1 MRDKVITSRD
11 NPLVR
16 RARRVRDGKI
26 HDLIFIE
33 GVRLAEEAARSALSI
48 QSILYTE
55 KLSRERRGARL
66 LRALSNSCDL
76 TTLVSE
82 QVLASVSDTKT
93 PQGIVV
99 LASRPAGVGDWGL
112 GVGKERKVGEPRT
125 NLLQPLTPNSYP
137 PLIVIMH
144 RVNNPSN
151 AGAILR
157 AAEAAGA
164 SGAVVTAGSTDIFS
178 PKALRGAM
186 GSSFRLP
193 VWEGARFADVLA
205 WCAERGVRTVS
216 TAASSARAYTEIDWT
231 GARAL
236 IVGEEGAGLE
246 REEIAAADEA
256 VRIPMR
262 TPVESLNVAVA
273 TAIVLYE
280 AARQRGFLE
289 TSLDEED
296 QMKEHNA

>member
-1 MRDKVITSRD
+1 MRGKVITSRD
-11 NPLVR
+11 NALVR
-16 RARRVRDGKI
+16 RARAVRDGKVP
-26 HDLIFIE
+26 DLIFIE
-33 GVRLAEEAARSALSI
+33 GVRLAEEAARSALTI
-48 QSILYTE
+48 HDIIHTE
-55 KLSRERRGARL
+55 KLAHEKRGSSL
-66 LRALSNSCDL
+66 LRALSDSCEH
-76 TTLVSE
+76 TTIVSE
-82 QVLASVSDTKT
+82 QVLASISDTKT

-99 LASRPAGVGDWGL
+99 LASRPAWVRSWEL
-112 GVGKERKVGEPRT
+112 GVGKEREVS
-125 NLLQPLTPNSYP
+125 QPLSRLPQPQT

-157 AAEAAGA
+157 TAEASGA
-164 SGAVVTAGSTDIFS
+164 SGVVVTAGSTDIFS

-193 VWEGARFADVLA
+193 IWEGARFSDVLA
-205 WCAERGVRTVS
+205 WCAEQQVRTVS
-216 TAASSARAYTEIDWT
+216 TAASAACAYTEIDWT
-231 GARAL
+231 SARAL

-256 VRIPMR
+256 VRIPMC

-280 AARQRGFLE
+280 AARQRGFLV
-289 TSLDEED
+289 TSRD
-296 QMKEHNA
+296 

>member
-1 MRDKVITSRD
+1 MRDKMITSRD
-11 NPLVR
+11 NALVK
-16 RARRVRDGKI
+16 RARAVRDGRI

-33 GVRLAEEAARSALSI
+33 GVRLAEEAALSALTI
-48 QSILYTE
+48 KDILHTE
-55 KLSRERRGARL
+55 KLAHDGRGARL
-66 LRALSNSCDL
+66 LHTLSNFYEQ

-82 QVLASVSDTKT
+82 QVLASISDTKT

-99 LASRPAGVGDWGL
+99 LAARPAGVGGWDLGL
-112 GVGKERKVGEPRT
+112 GKEREISKTQTHLP
-125 NLLQPLTPNSYP
+125 QPLTPNPHP

-164 SGAVVTAGSTDIFS
+164 SGVVSTAGSTDIFS

-193 VWEGARFADVLA
+193 VWEGARFEDVLA
-205 WCAERGVRTVS
+205 WCAEQGVRTVS

-246 REEIAAADEA
+246 REEIAATDEE
-256 VRIPMR
+256 VRIPMHA
-262 TPVESLNVAVA
+262 PVESLNVAVA

-289 TSLDEED
+289 TRRD
-296 QMKEHNA
+296 

>member
-1 MRDKVITSRD
+1 MKDKMITSRD
-11 NPLVR
+11 NALVK
-16 RARRVRDGKI
+16 RARAVRDGKI

-48 QSILYTE
+48 KDILYTE
-55 KLSRERRGARL
+55 KFAHDGRGARL
-66 LRALSNSCDL
+66 LHTLSNFYEQ

-82 QVLASVSDTKT
+82 QVLASISDTKT

-99 LASRPAGVGDWGL
+99 LASRPAGVGGWEL
-112 GVGKERKVGEPRT
+112 GAGKEREASTTRIHIP
-125 NLLQPLTPNSYP
+125 QHPTPNPQPPTPSP

-164 SGAVVTAGSTDIFS
+164 SGAVSTAGSTDLFS

-193 VWEGARFADVLA
+193 VWEGARFDDVLA
-205 WCAERGVRTVS
+205 WCAEQGVRTVS

-246 REEIAAADEA
+246 REEIAATDEE
-256 VRIPMR
+256 VRIPMHA
-262 TPVESLNVAVA
+262 PVESLNVAVA

-289 TSLDEED
+289 MRRD
-296 QMKEHNA
+296 